1 MTGSVSADSAEEGV
15 PSLSFDIP
23 AEDRIRADG
32 YALLAMLLRREPD
45 DTFLEQLSVALYDG
59 TEFGEA
65 VGGLAAAAAA
75 HSSDAVAEEFYT
87 LFIGVG
93 ESELKPY
100 ASYYLTGFM
109 YEKPLA
115 KLRGALADLGIA
127 KSDETVEPEDHIAA
141 LCETMCA
148 LILGEF
154 GPPASVADQKIFF
167 DAHIRPWASLF
178 FRDLEQS
185 PSASFYRSVGTVG
198 RLFMQIESQ
207 AFEMTT

>member
-1 MTGSVSADSAEEGV
+1 MGPVAAESAEEVRDSQPFGIL
-15 PSLSFDIP
+15 P
-23 AEDRIRADG
+23 EDRVRADS
-32 YALLAMLLRREPD
+32 YALLATLLRREAD
-45 DTFLEQLSVALYDG
+45 DALLDKLSAALHDG
-59 TEFGEA
+59 TEFGQA
-65 VGGLAAAAAA
+65 IGDLAAGAAA
-75 HSSDAVAEEFYT
+75 HSVEAVAEEFHT
-87 LFIGVG
+87 LFIGIG

-115 KLRGALADLGIA
+115 KLRVALAELGIA

-148 LILGEF
+148 LIMGEF
-154 GPPASVADQKIFF
+154 DTPASLADQKQFF

-185 PSASFYRSVGTVG
+185 PSASFYRSVGTIG
-198 RLFMQIESQ
+198 RLFMDIEAQ
-207 AFEMTT
+207 AFEMVT